1 VEDEEV
7 EEEGAEEDAALI
19 KSRNHHLTGGEKSI
33 K

>member
-1 VEDEEV
+1 VEAEEV
-7 EEEGAEEDAALI
+7 EEQGAEDAALI